1 MRKVL
6 FLLSSATLAQPAL
19 AQDYDPSIAYA
30 GAPPEYAEA
39 APAAPA
45 DRADASIVVTATGLP
60 LAISQTGQPI
70 SVIGLAEI
78 ESVQGPDLTR
88 VLQRLPGTT
97 ISRNGGLGSF
107 TGVRVRGGASEQ
119 LLVLIDGVKV
129 NDVASPAGGFDFGN
143 VTAEQ
148 VERIELL
155 RGPNSVVWGSDA
167 MGGVMNLST
176 RVPDGVVASA
186 EYGSRDTWSAMLG
199 GGVKSDRFELGVT
212 GTHVTTD
219 GFSTAIGGTEKDGWR
234 QSAVSGRARFAVT
247 PELALVGNARWADG
261 RLEYDFPPFDTNDVQ
276 DTEQKSGRI
285 GAEYAAGALAL
296 RGGYSLADTERV
308 YRSDFG
314 DYPIDGR
321 ARRAELFGRIDV
333 AGPVKLDFGADRE
346 WTRYRDPYARYTART
361 TSGHALLGFV
371 TPAFAVSA
379 GARVDD
385 HSQFGTEWT
394 LGGNALVRLA
404 ADLAIRAS
412 YGEGFKA
419 PTLSQLYDPFY
430 GNVDLRPER
439 SKGYDVGIEKGDRA
453 DTFFAGLS
461 LFRRDSRDLIVAD
474 APSYVPYNINRAR
487 AEGVEVELSAR
498 PSAAWRTGLVWSYV
512 ETEDRTAGSPFEGN
526 DLNRRPRHALTATA
540 DWATPIGLELGVDAR
555 MVGDSFDDRGET
567 VRLDGYETV
576 DIRAAMPFG
585 PVELFGRVENLF
597 DTGYATAAN
606 YATGGRSAYLGARFR
621 M

>member
-6 FLLSSATLAQPAL
+6 FLLSSAILAQPAL

-30 GAPPEYAEA
+30 GVPAEYAEA

-45 DRADASIVVTATGLP
+45 DTADASIVVTATGLP

-78 ESVQGPDLTR
+78 ESVQGPDLAR

-97 ISRNGGLGSF
+97 ITRNGGLGSF

-199 GGVKSDRFELGVT
+199 GGMRTDRLELGVT

-234 QSAVSGRARFAVT
+234 QSAVSGRTRFAVT
-247 PELALVGNARWADG
+247 PELALVGNARWADA

-285 GAEYAAGALAL
+285 GVEYAAGALAL

-346 WTRYRDPYARYTART
+346 WTRYRDPYARYTAQT

-371 TPAFAVSA
+371 TPFLAVSA

-419 PTLSQLYDPFY
+419 PTLSQLYDAFY
-430 GNVDLRPER
+430 GNLDLRPER
-439 SKGYDVGIEKGDRA
+439 SKGYDAGVEKGDRSGA
-453 DTFFAGLS
+453 FFAGLS
-461 LFRRDSRDLIVAD
+461 VFRRDSRDLIVAD

-487 AEGVEVELSAR
+487 AEGVELELSAR

-512 ETEDRTAGSPFEGN
+512 ETEDRTEGSPFEGN

-555 MVGDSFDDRGET
+555 LVGDSFDDRAET

-576 DIRAAMPFG
+576 DLRAAMPFG

>member
-1 MRKVL
+1 MRKIL
-6 FLLSSATLAQPAL
+6 FLLSSAVLVQPAL
-19 AQDYDPSIAYA
+19 AQGSEDF
-30 GAPPEYAEA
+30 EYAEA
-39 APAAPA
+39 AAAAPA
-45 DRADASIVVTATGLP
+45 DSADHRIVVTATGLP
-60 LAISQTGQPI
+60 LAVTQTGQPI
-70 SVIGLAEI
+70 TVIGLEEI
-78 ESVQGPDLTR
+78 ERVQGADLTR

-97 ISRNGGLGSF
+97 ITRNGGLGSF

-143 VTAEQ
+143 ISAEQ
-148 VERIELL
+148 IERIELL

-176 RVPDGVVASA
+176 RVPDGIVASA
-186 EYGSRDTWSAMLG
+186 EYGSRDMFSAKLG
-199 GGVKSDRFELGVT
+199 GGIRTDRLELGVT
-212 GTHVTTD
+212 GTHVRND
-219 GFSTAIGGTEKDGWR
+219 GFSTAAAGSEKDGWR

-247 PELALVGNARWADG
+247 PEFALVGNARWADA

-276 DTEQKSGRI
+276 DTTQKSGRV
-285 GAEYAAGALAL
+285 GAEYVGGALAL
-296 RGGYSLADTERV
+296 RAGYSQADTERV
-308 YRSDFG
+308 YHSDYG

-346 WTRYRDPYARYTART
+346 WTRYRDPYARYTAQT
-361 TSGHALLGFV
+361 TSGHALLGIV

-379 GARVDD
+379 GARIDD

-419 PTLSQLYDPFY
+419 PTLSQLYDQYY
-430 GNVDLRPER
+430 GNVDLLPER
-439 SKGYDVGIEKGDRA
+439 SKGYDVGIEKGDR
-453 DTFFAGLS
+453 DGTFFAGLS
-461 LFRRDSRDLIVAD
+461 VFRRDSRDLIVAD

-487 AEGVEVELSAR
+487 AEGVEIELSAR
-498 PSAAWRTGLVWSYV
+498 PSEAWRTGLVWSYV
-512 ETEDRTAGSPFEGN
+512 RTKDRTEGSVYEGN

-540 DWATPIGLELGVDAR
+540 DWISPVGLELGVDAR
-555 MVGDSFDDRGET
+555 LVGDSFDDRGAT

-597 DTGYATAAN
+597 DTGYETAAN
-606 YATGGRSAYLGARFR
+606 YATGGRSAYVGARFR